1 MIHKELSNKTINAF
15 FKVYNTLG
23 HGFLEKV
30 YHNAM
35 ILELEKRALD
45 FESEYHVEVIY
56 EGTSIG
62 HYIADIIVDGKLIL
76 ELKNCARLSDSHKCQ
91 LMNYLRAT
99 NIELGLLFNFGKTPE
114 FKRVI
119 CTNDW
124 RNTNS
129 LPHREPHQN

>member
-1 MIHKELSNKTINAF
+1 MIHKELSKKAINAF
-15 FKVYNTLG
+15 YKVYNTLG

-35 ILELEKRALD
+35 LLELEKRALD
-45 FESEYHVEVIY
+45 YESEYHVEVIY

-76 ELKNCARLSDSHKCQ
+76 ELKNCERLSESHKCQ

-99 NIELGLLFNFGKTPE
+99 NIELGGYHKI
-114 FKRVI
+114 R
-119 CTNDW
+119 
-124 RNTNS
+124 
-129 LPHREPHQN
+129 